1 MPWEDDGGS
10 WARIEAGAEHPIEK
24 TQEHSTKRRRVSE
37 SYLHAF
43 KDGPGTMVLED
54 LGDLLDRDLF
64 DPDPRVTAYNL
75 GARSVLLRIRKRM
88 AEARKPPAGRP
99 AN

>member
-1 MPWEDDGGS
+1 MDQAGS
-10 WARIEAGAEHPIEK
+10 WERIERGAEHPIEK
-24 TQEHSTKRRRVSE
+24 TQAHASKRRRVSE

-43 KDGPGTMVLED
+43 KEGAGAKVLED
-54 LGDLLDRDLF
+54 LAGLLDRELF

-88 AEARKPPAGRP
+88 DEARKPA
-99 AN
+99 